1 MKIIKNKEL
10 VNIFE
15 NANKKFLSENKNFIL
30 SDVSERSLCGTL
42 SQYICSEIKKVNTLN
57 IMLMQ
62 NTTEITDM

>member
-1 MKIIKNKEL
+1 MNKEL

-42 SQYICSEIKKVNTLN
+42 SQYICLEIKKVNTLN
-57 IMLMQ
+57 IMLM
-62 NTTEITDM
+62 